1 MADLTEPYLV
11 QNPESRVRGPRKGS
25 IWRRYSIGG
34 LIVRGLYWVS
44 PESRIQ
50 SPGDGNKH
58 TSGRGCICLWTAFKR
73 VCFRSFGNLID
84 APRSGEGGGAIRSS
98 TRIQNPKI
106 RVPGWPLHRHLS
118 NGPLSKPTA
127 IQTLLESGL
136 EQTGRIRQDAFQ
148 FPQTCCKDTLPTN
161 VRRWESLD
169 PKVGDPPGF

>member
-1 MADLTEPYLV
+1 MW
-11 QNPESRVRGPRKGS
+11 
-25 IWRRYSIGG
+25 I
-34 LIVRGLYWVS
+34 
-44 PESRIQ
+44 
-50 SPGDGNKH
+50 
-58 TSGRGCICLWTAFKR
+58 AFKG

-148 FPQTCCKDTLPTN
+148 FPQTCCKDTLPTH

-169 PKVGDPPGF
+169 PRWATVRVSNIQSPSVRTGTGPGDNCPDFFHYLSISGPQSLGPESGFVCPICI